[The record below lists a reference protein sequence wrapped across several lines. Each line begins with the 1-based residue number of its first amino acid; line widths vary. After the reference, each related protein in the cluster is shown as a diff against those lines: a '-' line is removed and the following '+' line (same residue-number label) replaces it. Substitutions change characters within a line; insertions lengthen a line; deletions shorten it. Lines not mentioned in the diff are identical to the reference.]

1 MTINTSLI
9 GNAMVHIDEAI
20 SDLESLHNSGIDEGA
35 TKKLR
40 HVYDWL
46 ECTREVLEG
55 MK

>member
-1 MTINTSLI
+1 MSLNTSLI

-20 SDLESLHNSGIDEGA
+20 SDLESLHDRSIDEGA

-46 ECTREVLEG
+46 DCTIKVQEG
-55 MK
+55 KK